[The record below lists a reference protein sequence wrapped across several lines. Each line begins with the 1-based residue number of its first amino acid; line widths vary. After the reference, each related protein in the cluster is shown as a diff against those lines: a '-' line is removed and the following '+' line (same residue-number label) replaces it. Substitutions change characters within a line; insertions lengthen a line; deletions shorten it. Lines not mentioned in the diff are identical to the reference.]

1 MLIRYPLAALT
12 AALMLVACGGGDPVA
27 VTPVNTTAVKVA
39 GDSLNDSGTFGIK
52 FTVQTTPTAMIWT
65 DRVAAAVG
73 APALCPRYIATSA
86 STAVLNPSPSAAAC
100 TSYGVGGGRV
110 NPSGSAGDTTPFS
123 VVQQLKDIAA
133 SGNYGPEELLLVDG
147 GGNDA
152 ADLIGAYLAAPGPTG
167 DAGASFVALVSEL
180 GVPVPS
186 ADLVPVGASYMT
198 ALANQLADAID
209 AEALAN
215 GAQRVVVITA
225 PDVTVT
231 PRFLALLA
239 GISASGP
246 TGTATAAAVKSVA
259 NGWVVAF
266 NNQLNNRFTGNNRVA
281 VVDFYAE
288 LNSWIT
294 NPGAV
299 GLTNTTT
306 PACPAV
312 GTDAQGLPTYSIAT
326 CTDASL
332 NTAPFPAGE
341 TAINWWQT
349 YVFSDNFHGTPRTNQ
364 LMGELV
370 TRTLEA
376 RGWK

>member
-1 MLIRYPLAALT
+1 MLIRHQLAAIT
-12 AALMLVACGGGDPVA
+12 AALLLAACGGGDPA
-27 VTPVNTTAVKVA
+27 PVKTTAVKVA
-39 GDSLNDSGTFGIK
+39 GDSLNDSGTFGFK
-52 FTVQTTPTAMIWT
+52 FTVQTTPAAMIWT

-73 APALCPRYIATSA
+73 APALCPRYAATGATTVALNPTATS
-86 STAVLNPSPSAAAC
+86 C
-100 TSYGVGGGRV
+100 TSYGVGGGRI
-110 NPSGSAGDTTPFS
+110 NPTGLPGDTTPFS

-152 ADLIGAYLAAPGPTG
+152 ADLVGAYLTAQTDG
-167 DAGASFVALVSEL
+167 GASFVALVGEL

-186 ADLVPVGASYMT
+186 ADLVPVGAAYMT
-198 ALANQLADAID
+198 ALASQLANAIN
-209 AEALAN
+209 AEALTK

-246 TGTATAAAVKSVA
+246 AGPATAEAVKNVA

-266 NNQLNNRFTGNNRVA
+266 NTQLRNRFSGNNRVA

-288 LNSWIT
+288 LNKWVTDPT
-294 NPGAV
+294 NPAY
-299 GLTNTTT
+299 GLTNVTT

-312 GTDAQGLPTYSIAT
+312 GTDGQGLPAYNISA
-326 CTDASL
+326 CTDALL
-332 NTAPFPAGE
+332 NTAPFPAGA
-341 TAINWWQT
+341 TAPNWWQT

>member
-1 MLIRYPLAALT
+1 MLIRYKLAAVT
-12 AALMLVACGGGDPVA
+12 AALLLAACGGGDPA
-27 VTPVNTTAVKVA
+27 PIKTTAVKVA
-39 GDSLNDSGTFGIK
+39 GDSLNDSGTFGFK

-65 DRVAAAVG
+65 DRVAAAVS
-73 APALCPRYIATSA
+73 APALCPRYAATSA
-86 STAVLNPSPSAAAC
+86 TTAVLNPAATSC
-100 TSYGVGGGRV
+100 TSYGVAAARI
-110 NPSGSAGDTTPFS
+110 NPAGVPADTTPFS

-133 SGNYGPEELLLVDG
+133 SANYGPEELLLVDG

-152 ADLIGAYLAAPGPTG
+152 ADLVGAYLTAQTDG
-167 DAGASFVALVSEL
+167 GASFLALVSEL
-180 GVPVPS
+180 AIPVPS

-198 ALANQLADAID
+198 ALANRLADAID
-209 AEALAN
+209 SQALAK
-215 GAQRVVVITA
+215 GAERVVVITA

-246 TGTATAAAVKSVA
+246 TGPATATAVKSVA
-259 NGWVVAF
+259 NSWVVAF
-266 NNQLNNRFTGNNRVA
+266 NTQLKTRFNGNGKVA

-288 LNSWIT
+288 LNSWIS

-306 PACPAV
+306 PACPRV
-312 GTDAQGLPTYSIAT
+312 GTDSQGLPTYNIGA
-326 CTDASL
+326 CTDTSL
-332 NTAPFPAGE
+332 NTAPFPAGA
-341 TAINWWQT
+341 TATNWWQT

-370 TRTLEA
+370 TKTLEA

>member
-1 MLIRYPLAALT
+1 MLIRHQLAALA
-12 AALMLVACGGGDPVA
+12 AALLLAACGGGDPA
-27 VTPVNTTAVKVA
+27 PVKTTAVKVA
-39 GDSLNDSGTFGIK
+39 GDSLNDSGTFGFK

-65 DRVAAAVG
+65 DRVAAAVN
-73 APALCPRYIATSA
+73 APALCPRYAATSA
-86 STAVLNPSPSAAAC
+86 TTVALNPTATSC
-100 TSYGVGGGRV
+100 TSYGVGGGRI
-110 NPSGSAGDTTPFS
+110 NPTGLPGDTTPFS

-152 ADLIGAYLAAPGPTG
+152 ADLVGAYLNAQTDGG
-167 DAGASFVALVSEL
+167 ISFGALVGEL
-180 GVPVPS
+180 GVTVPS
-186 ADLVPVGASYMT
+186 ADLVPVGVTYMT
-198 ALANQLADAID
+198 ALANRLADAID
-209 AEALAN
+209 TEALAK

-239 GISASGP
+239 GISATTDP
-246 TGTATAAAVKSVA
+246 ATAAAVKSAA
-259 NGWVVAF
+259 NSWVVAF
-266 NNQLNNRFTGNNRVA
+266 NTQLKSRFISSSKVA

-288 LNSWIT
+288 LNKWVS
-294 NPGAV
+294 NPTDPAY
-299 GLTNTTT
+299 GLTNVTT
-306 PACPAV
+306 PACPQV
-312 GTDAQGLPTYSIAT
+312 GTDVQGLPTYNIGA
-326 CTDASL
+326 CTDILL

-370 TRTLEA
+370 TTALEA

>member
-73 APALCPRYIATSA
+73 APALCPRYAATSA
-86 STAVLNPSPSAAAC
+86 TSVALNPAATSC
-100 TSYGVGGGRV
+100 TSYGVGAARI
-110 NPSGSAGDTTPFS
+110 NPASAPADTTPFS

-152 ADLIGAYLAAPGPTG
+152 ADLVGAYLTAST
-167 DAGASFVALVSEL
+167 DSGASFLALVGEL
-180 GVPVPS
+180 SVIPS
-186 ADLVPVGASYMT
+186 ADLVAVGTSYMT

-231 PRFLALLA
+231 PRFLTLLA

-246 TGTATAAAVKSVA
+246 TGPATAAAVKSVA

-266 NNQLNNRFTGNNRVA
+266 NNQLNSRFTGNNRVA

-288 LNSWIT
+288 LNSWIAD
-294 NPGAV
+294 PGAV
-299 GLTNTTT
+299 GLTNTTI

>member
-86 STAVLNPSPSAAAC
+86 STAALNPSAAAC

-133 SGNYGPEELLLVDG
+133 SGNYGAEELLLVDG
-147 GGNDA
+147 GGND
-152 ADLIGAYLAAPGPTG
+152 
-167 DAGASFVALVSEL
+167 V
-180 GVPVPS
+180 
-186 ADLVPVGASYMT
+186 ADLVGRYLLAGSGNPGAFNALVAERLSTVPTDLVVAGTDYMT
-198 ALANQLADAID
+198 ALANELADAIE

-231 PRFLALLA
+231 PRFLAVLA
-239 GISASGP
+239 GIAAGP
-246 TGTATAAAVKSVA
+246 GGATAATAVKNLA
-259 NGWVVAF
+259 NSWVVAF
-266 NNQLNNRFTGNNRVA
+266 NTQLNSRFTGNNRVA

-288 LNSWIT
+288 LNSWIS
-294 NPGAV
+294 NPSAV

-306 PACPAV
+306 PACPV
-312 GTDAQGLPTYSIAT
+312 TGTDPLTNEPQYSIST
-326 CTDASL
+326 CTDTLL

-341 TAINWWQT
+341 TAPDWWQT